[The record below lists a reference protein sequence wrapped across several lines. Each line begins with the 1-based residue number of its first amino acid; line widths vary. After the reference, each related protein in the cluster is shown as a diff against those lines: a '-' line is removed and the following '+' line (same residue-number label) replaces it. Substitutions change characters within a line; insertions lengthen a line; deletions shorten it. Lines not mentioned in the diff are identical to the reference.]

1 MIKVLELKGYNSL
14 RALNAFS
21 ALMLGIKMLPE
32 YMLEDYDAFMT
43 RIKELPEEKQ
53 KEILFHA
60 ARHVELEK
68 GEVEALICFCA
79 DANGIPYRAENLKNL
94 TPDRIVELIVAVCF
108 EISKI
113 KIDIIS
119 DTEKKN

>member
-21 ALMLGIKMLPE
+21 ALMLGVKMLPQ
-32 YMLEDYDAFMT
+32 YMLEDYDSFMI
-43 RIKELPEEKQ
+43 RVGEMPEEKRR
-53 KEILFHA
+53 EMLFQA
-60 ARHVELEK
+60 AKHIELDK
-68 GEVEALICFCA
+68 GEVEALICFCL
-79 DANGIPYRAENLKNL
+79 DPNGIPYSSANLKNL
-94 TPDRIVELIVAVCF
+94 SFDQILECVVEVCM

-119 DTEKKN
+119 DSEKKN

>member
-32 YMLEDYDAFMT
+32 YMLEDYDSFMKRVT
-43 RIKELPEEKQ
+43 ELPEEKQ
-53 KEILFHA
+53 KAILLQA
-60 ARHVELEK
+60 ARHIELDR
-68 GEVEALICFCA
+68 GEVEALVGFCA
-79 DANGIPYRAENLKNL
+79 DPNGIPYRAESLKSL
-94 TPDRIVELIVAVCF
+94 SPDKIVEMIVAVAF